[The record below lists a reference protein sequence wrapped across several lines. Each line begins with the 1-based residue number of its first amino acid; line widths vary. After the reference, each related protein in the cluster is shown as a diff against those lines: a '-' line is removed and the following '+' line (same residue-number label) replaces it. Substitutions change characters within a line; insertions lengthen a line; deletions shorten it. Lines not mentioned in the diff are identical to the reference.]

1 MTTPIPSSP
10 SQPQP
15 VDLIVA
21 AAVSAGWPMKSA
33 FEAALQLL
41 LHGVTV
47 AEARQ
52 MFALCEEWR
61 Q

>member
-1 MTTPIPSSP
+1 MTTQLPS
-10 SQPQP
+10 PQP
-15 VDLIVA
+15 VDCIMA
-21 AAVSAGWPMKSA
+21 AACAAGWPLKGA

-52 MFALCEEWR
+52 MFEACERWR